1 MVAPLLTCED
11 NHPTMTGLLPNKKRT
26 LAHDPLSLESPGSTK
41 HVVIVMD
48 ALKEFTTEILEWV
61 LENIFEAGGT
71 VTLLGVMPWPN
82 IPSWGLGLE
91 HIQRSQI
98 FYPKDGLMATIL
110 SKIRSDIWELGLQ
123 DLSIIEERNEG
134 KSDAKYQK
142 LQAIVDLCQKYGAV
156 PQIKVAMGYPVRSVV
171 IEQIIS
177 LHATWVVFDRNHQKY
192 REFYASKVPCNMVV
206 MNDEGGF
213 DMIKGRA
220 MINDGDTPGSRP
232 SLWHLL
238 QRRGSISVKVG
249 EPYPAGV
256 VLYER
261 DQSIYQRQM
270 MWRTVVSA
278 FKRSSSSPPSHL
290 YSESIKLAGYFKY
303 FNLYM

>member
-1 MVAPLLTCED
+1 MVSPLLTCED

-71 VTLLGVMPWPN
+71 VTLLGVTPWPN

-98 FYPKDGLMATIL
+98 FYPKDGLMATSAID
-110 SKIRSDIWELGLQ
+110 KKPIN
-123 DLSIIEERNEG
+123 DL
-134 KSDAKYQK
+134 
-142 LQAIVDLCQKYGAV
+142 AV

-171 IEQIIS
+171 IKQIIS

-220 MINDGDTPGSRP
+220 MINDGDTPGESP
-232 SLWHLL
+232 LSLAPTP
-238 QRRGSISVKVG
+238 K
-249 EPYPAGV
+249 V
-256 VLYER
+256 VLSEQLKEKAQENDDKESVHEKER
-261 DQSIYQRQM
+261 TGNGM
-270 MWRTVVSA
+270 A
-278 FKRSSSSPPSHL
+278 
-290 YSESIKLAGYFKY
+290 
-303 FNLYM
+303 

>member
-71 VTLLGVMPWPN
+71 VTLLGVTPWPN
-82 IPSWGLGLE
+82 IP
-91 HIQRSQI
+91 
-98 FYPKDGLMATIL
+98 IL

-220 MINDGDTPGSRP
+220 MINDGDTPGESP
-232 SLWHLL
+232 LSLAPTP
-238 QRRGSISVKVG
+238 K
-249 EPYPAGV
+249 V
-256 VLYER
+256 VLSEQLKEKAQENDDKESVHEKER
-261 DQSIYQRQM
+261 TGNGMKQ
-270 MWRTVVSA
+270 
-278 FKRSSSSPPSHL
+278 
-290 YSESIKLAGYFKY
+290 GG
-303 FNLYM
+303 